1 MGSQGP
7 RSDIRVLAEI
17 HNKRIPPLLL
27 PGATQPPVP
36 PSHVRPPRPR
46 LHLHPQD
53 ITIEMCRLE
62 AVAHFEYEVQ
72 SSASRHDHRQHTPV
86 TRIAPHR
93 PQMTHRGW
101 CRHWLPRARS
111 RDATRARGKMAALVK
126 AMGWTSRPLL
136 PVVQTWDLDA
146 RRWVR
151 ALRRSPVKVLF
162 PSGQRVERKPDA
174 GKQPRKAAAE
184 ASPHVQRLKQ
194 PIRVPPSQTLST
206 WEESGLRYDKAL
218 PGDKRLR

>member
-1 MGSQGP
+1 MGSPGP

-17 HNKRIPPLLL
+17 HNKPITPFTL

-36 PSHVRPPRPR
+36 PSHVGPPRPR

-62 AVAHFEYEVQ
+62 AVSHFEYEVQ

-86 TRIAPHR
+86 KRIAPHR

-111 RDATRARGKMAALVK
+111 RDAIRSAGEDGGAGEGHRVGLPTLAASGPDLGPGRAAL
-126 AMGWTSRPLL
+126 GP
-136 PVVQTWDLDA
+136 
-146 RRWVR
+146 
-151 ALRRSPVKVLF
+151 
-162 PSGQRVERKPDA
+162 G
-174 GKQPRKAAAE
+174 AAAE
-184 ASPHVQRLKQ
+184 PRK
-194 PIRVPPSQTLST
+194 ST
-206 WEESGLRYDKAL
+206 VSIPTGGGTEARCWEAAQEG
-218 PGDKRLR
+218 GG